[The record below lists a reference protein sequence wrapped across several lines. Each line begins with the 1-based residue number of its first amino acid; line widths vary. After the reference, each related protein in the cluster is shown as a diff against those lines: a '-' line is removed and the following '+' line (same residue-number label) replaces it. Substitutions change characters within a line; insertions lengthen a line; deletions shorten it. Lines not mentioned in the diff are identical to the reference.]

1 MYLWGTEAQI
11 PHKQDHLKR
20 KTTLLLKFLKWKIS
34 IFFYTYLFDKQ
45 DIIGIEDQELII
57 LPQLVEQI

>member
-1 MYLWGTEAQI
+1 MRHWSTNTPQTRPSEKENNI
-11 PHKQDHLKR
+11 IIEI
-20 KTTLLLKFLKWKIS
+20 FEMENFN
-34 IFFYTYLFDKQ
+34 FFYTYLFDKQ